1 MKSVSCCFII
11 LFAITC
17 LPVQSQ
23 DKIDV
28 FILNKNYDA
37 ALAEIE
43 KLSVVN
49 PGADLFFKK
58 GIIFQ
63 SLQDYQQA
71 LQAFSQGLLYN
82 PASFELNSETAEC
95 LTALGNYRDAVPFY
109 QKALQIRPENLS
121 VKAKLGRTLINQ
133 NDYKQAYQIFS
144 EIYKTDS
151 MNVFWNKQLAFCA
164 FRTDKKQEAIVLY
177 EKVLDQNP
185 HDHSSYINLSHL
197 YDRRKTPEKVVD
209 LLTRGLN
216 QFPGDEELHL
226 EFARLYFGSG
236 QYDLAVPH
244 YESYFSAGGLREL
257 KIQLNYAISCYFAR
271 DEKKS
276 LEALKLCST
285 FAPNDPF
292 VLFYKSLNHKRLAE
306 YDDAQKYMEGAIEMS
321 YPDFLPEMYHHLG
334 QIHGQQRE
342 FEESISALKKS
353 YELDPTDYEV
363 LFEIAT
369 TYEEYNSNKTLAL
382 NYYRLYL
389 EEAGESAKNV
399 NYALDRIT
407 KIKEELF
414 FEE

>member
-1 MKSVSCCFII
+1 M
-11 LFAITC
+11 
-17 LPVQSQ
+17 QSQ
-23 DKIDV
+23 DKIDSY
-28 FILNKNYDA
+28 ILNKNYNA

-43 KLSVVN
+43 SQAAVN
-49 PGADLFFKK
+49 PGAELFLKK

-71 LQAFSQGLLYN
+71 LQAFSQGLQYN
-82 PASFELNSETAEC
+82 SASFELNSETAEC
-95 LTALGNYRDAVPFY
+95 LAALGNHHDAVPFY
-109 QKALQIRPENLS
+109 KKALQIQPENLS

-133 NDYKQAYQIFS
+133 NDYKQAYDVFS
-144 EIYKTDS
+144 EIYQSDS
-151 MNVFWNKQLAFCA
+151 LNVFWNKQLAFCA
-164 FRTDKKQEAIVLY
+164 FRTGKKQEAIALY
-177 EKVLDQNP
+177 EKVLEQNP
-185 HDHSSYINLSHL
+185 RDHSSYINLSHL
-197 YDRRKTPEKVVD
+197 YDRRKKPEKVVD

-216 QFPGDEELHL
+216 QFPGNEELYL
-226 EFARLYFGSG
+226 EFARLYFGTK

-244 YESYFSAGGLREL
+244 FESYFAAGGLREL

-306 YDDAQKYMEGAIEMS
+306 YDDAEKYMEGAIEMS

-342 FEESISALKKS
+342 FEESIAALKKS
-353 YELDPTDYEV
+353 YELDPTDFEV

-407 KIKEELF
+407 KIKEDLF